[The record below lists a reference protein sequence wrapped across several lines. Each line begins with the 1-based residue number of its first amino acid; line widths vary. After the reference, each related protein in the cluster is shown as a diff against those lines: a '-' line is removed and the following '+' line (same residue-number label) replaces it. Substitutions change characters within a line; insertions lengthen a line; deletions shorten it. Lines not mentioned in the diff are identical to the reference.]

1 MKKMI
6 IGIIIGGIIFGT
18 IGVVA
23 STTISSTNVT
33 YQNKTVKE
41 SLDELYNNIENN
53 SLGKLK
59 FLVYGDY
66 IENSTIQN
74 GFKFSSGTDGSKVSL
89 CTNVTNQTLTS
100 NSGVI
105 KFLNPIVGIGQTILI
120 NLTKGLDY
128 DRTKGIIDINLY
140 KLKDGTMTKMLDDE
154 NINFNQDITFIMPN
168 DSEIYY
174 IGYALTVRA
183 GVKGNWNAQHNEC
196 LYITT
201 NTLKAY

>member
-140 KLKDGTMTKMLDDE
+140 KLKDGTMTKMLDDA

-168 DSEIYY
+168 DSEIY
-174 IGYALTVRA
+174 
-183 GVKGNWNAQHNEC
+183 
-196 LYITT
+196 
-201 NTLKAY
+201 